1 MDRVVGF
8 WNLIFQQFTT
18 KIRLDHIWG
27 IHFKRLKPMIL
38 TEKDCKKGFF
48 PTTMYDIPDDPAF
61 TEDLKINI
69 NTNKLVGFVDITHE
83 NNI

>member
-1 MDRVVGF
+1 
-8 WNLIFQQFTT
+8 
-18 KIRLDHIWG
+18 
-27 IHFKRLKPMIL
+27 
-38 TEKDCKKGFF
+38 
-48 PTTMYDIPDDPAF
+48 MYDIPDDPAF